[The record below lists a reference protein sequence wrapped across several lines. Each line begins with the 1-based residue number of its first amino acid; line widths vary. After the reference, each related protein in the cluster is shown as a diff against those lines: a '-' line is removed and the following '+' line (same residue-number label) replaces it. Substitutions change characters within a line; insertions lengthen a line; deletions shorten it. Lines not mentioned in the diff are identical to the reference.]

1 MTTQPAPVPEGYVSA
16 DMLPPEDAA
25 YVKRLKTALRCG
37 VPGCSCADPGRA
49 HCPSHDN
56 AMVPTLK
63 VTWNPGRGFDFECTR
78 CSWPRVLD
86 ALAKRGLMPRSQL
99 YTSTGAVEAG
109 LHPLEFLIQQPPD
122 WLWPNRIPLGKLTLI
137 AGYPSSGKTSIAMDI
152 AARVSRGAPAPDQPD
167 ALFPSAPVVL
177 AILNGNPKS
186 DVLPVLRL
194 FGADL
199 GRIYLADLITP
210 TLPIDYYPDTPPAED
225 GPDDPEDEDEDWEED
240 EDDFADLRDT
250 PLPRRRSVGVRLPAR
265 DPFEPP
271 PRAASDSTAP
281 WPSLNKVMKRLANT
295 IEAGSAALLVVDQV
309 EGLAS
314 MHRAQLTTVLG
325 MLNALAARTGAAV
338 IALTHNPAPNYPRAV
353 TAMQRRLAQASVVF
367 TTALVEPGERRFPR
381 PPPPRHERQRPC
393 HPFRPPPSQAFPR
406 RSSASAR
413 NLAARLIHHSR
424 PTRHS
429 PFLRHS
435 PLLRHSSGGWN
446 PEPPVPRLR
455 PRLAQARL
463 PRAHE
468 GPRLTPTQRRR
479 EDPCRPVPP
488 HARPRRRPPPL
499 RRGGARGRHAWHHQK
514 GAAPRADCLRHPLH
528 AGQRSGRTER
538 RRSMVL
544 VTSCA
549 APYATE

>member
-56 AMVPTLK
+56 AMVPTLR
-63 VTWNPGRGFDFECTR
+63 VTYNPDRGFDFECTR
-78 CSWPRVLD
+78 CSWPQVLD

-137 AGYPSSGKTSIAMDI
+137 AGYPSSGKTSIALDI
-152 AARVSRGAPAPDQPD
+152 AARVSCGAPAPDQPD

-210 TLPIDYYPDTPPAED
+210 TLPIDYYPDDPPAED

-250 PLPRRRSVGVRLPAR
+250 PLPRRRPVGVRLPAR

-295 IEAGSAALLVVDQV
+295 IEAGRPPSSSSTRWRTSPPCTAPSSQTFWVCSRPSLPAQAQPCSLSPTTPLPTTPAQSPPCSAA
-309 EGLAS
+309 S
-314 MHRAQLTTVLG
+314 
-325 MLNALAARTGAAV
+325 
-338 IALTHNPAPNYPRAV
+338 
-353 TAMQRRLAQASVVF
+353 
-367 TTALVEPGERRFPR
+367 PR
-381 PPPPRHERQRPC
+381 PPSSS
-393 HPFRPPPSQAFPR
+393 PPPSWSPANAA
-406 RSSASAR
+406 SSY
-413 NLAARLIHHSR
+413 
-424 PTRHS
+424 P
-429 PFLRHS
+429 
-435 PLLRHSSGGWN
+435 SG
-446 PEPPVPRLR
+446 PP
-455 PRLAQARL
+455 
-463 PRAHE
+463 
-468 GPRLTPTQRRR
+468 
-479 EDPCRPVPP
+479 
-488 HARPRRRPPPL
+488 
-499 RRGGARGRHAWHHQK
+499 
-514 GAAPRADCLRHPLH
+514 
-528 AGQRSGRTER
+528 
-538 RRSMVL
+538 
-544 VTSCA
+544 
-549 APYATE
+549 